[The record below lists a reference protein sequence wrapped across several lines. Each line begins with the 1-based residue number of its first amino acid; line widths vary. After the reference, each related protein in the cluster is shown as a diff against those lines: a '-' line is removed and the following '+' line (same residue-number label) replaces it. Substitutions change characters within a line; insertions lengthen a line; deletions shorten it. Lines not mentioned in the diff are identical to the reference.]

1 MFNADL
7 RFNDHWKL
15 TSQVG
20 LQWEQANQEQYI
32 GGNTFTMRNM
42 RENSKYD
49 NGTKYLIPR
58 RRYAQSQ

>member
-49 NGTKYLIPR
+49 NGTK
-58 RRYAQSQ
+58 